1 MTSWGKCLGYTGT
14 ACPIC
19 GRYRLELY
27 ENGKRVCEKCNW
39 CIEDEDY
46 VDVFAEEDE
55 CMYDEYRK
63 SYDICK
69 EKQK

>member
-39 CIEDEDY
+39 CIEDGTY
-46 VDVFAEEDE
+46 RDVYAEEDE
-55 CMYDEYRK
+55 CMYDKYCK
-63 SYDICK
+63 SYDIYK